1 VNPGPAGVDVEVV
14 LIRLQAGVLHHRFT
28 RRALTEDERPD
39 DAALHLAQAADGA
52 VCHSTSWRY
61 QDGRVILTYA
71 VVPDPHPSTAAVA
84 LTTPSVMCSGDP
96 LWPTPADVHDHHVA
110 AHAVR
115 HLAYLAD
122 TDPAI
127 AGMASADAP
136 GGCWATLRAVGGA
149 TPAAVHAVA
158 HELAG
163 RLQAG

>member
-1 VNPGPAGVDVEVV
+1 MGPAPAGVEVEVV

-28 RRALTEDERPD
+28 RRALTAGERPD
-39 DAALHLAQAADGA
+39 DAALDLARAGDG

-61 QDGRVILTYA
+61 QDGRVVLTYA
-71 VVPDPHPSTAAVA
+71 VVPDPQPSRPAVA
-84 LTTPSVMCSGDP
+84 LTAPSVMCSGDP
-96 LWPTPADVHDHHVA
+96 LRPTPADVHDHHVA

-127 AGMASADAP
+127 ADVAAADPP
-136 GGCWATLRAVGGA
+136 GGCWAAVRAVGGA
-149 TPAAVHAVA
+149 TPAAVHTVA

-163 RLQAG
+163 RLRAG